1 MRTKSSCSSPSGG
14 GTNLTAV
21 DSPRRGDEGSMKL
34 QGTHVVVTGG
44 SRGIGEQIA
53 RQCAARGA
61 KVTLVARN
69 QDALARVA
77 SSISGNI
84 FVADLSDDAVVDGLI
99 EKIETQFG
107 PIDVLVNNAGLE
119 TSTPFAVEDE
129 REIRVVARVNLE
141 VPMLLTRH
149 VLPQMLARN
158 KGHIVF
164 VSSLAGTAGFPGM
177 SVYGATKA
185 GILNFVNG
193 LSRELK
199 STDVHITTLSPG
211 PVATDMWQ
219 EIEGRQSSIQKI
231 VKRYKRLQLIPIAD
245 PVKIARRTVNAVEKN
260 KPFVRDPKRL
270 GINFWLNHA
279 PTRIANLASWGI
291 KFDPLDAGDK

>member
-1 MRTKSSCSSPSGG
+1 
-14 GTNLTAV
+14 
-21 DSPRRGDEGSMKL
+21 
-34 QGTHVVVTGG
+34 
-44 SRGIGEQIA
+44 
-53 RQCAARGA
+53 
-61 KVTLVARN
+61 VARN
-69 QDALARVA
+69 HDALVRVA
-77 SSISGNI
+77 ESISGN
-84 FVADLSDDAVVDGLI
+84 FYVADLTDDAVVDGLMDTI
-99 EKIETQFG
+99 EAQFG

-129 REIRVVARVNLE
+129 REIRAVTRVNLE

-149 VLPQMLARN
+149 VLPKMLARR

-177 SVYGATKA
+177 AVYGATKA

-199 STDVHITTLSPG
+199 STEVNITTLAPG
-211 PVATDMWQ
+211 PVATDMWH
-219 EIEGRQSSIQKI
+219 EIEGRKSSVQKI
-231 VKRYKRLQLIPIAD
+231 VQRYKRLQLIPIAD
-245 PVKIARRTVNAVEKN
+245 PVKIARRTVDAVEKN

-270 GINFWLNHA
+270 SINFWLNHA

-291 KFDPLDAGDK
+291 RFDPLDAGDK